1 MNCVTCACT
10 VQRSRNNYLCRPH
23 QQFCSQGFLSCFSCL
38 FVLPAC
44 RRLLFPL
51 LQETVC
57 IACVTSVSVWFRSK
71 ERPRN
76 DEERVFRF
84 ASFFVWSL
92 TLVSCQCLV
101 LCSEANGH
109 DAVTI
114 INNSKRDSCSGCMLL
129 FTCSFIYGFFSKPLR
144 PSAPQR
150 RFNFSTFSLFQYFAR
165 IARLS
170 NRGGTG
176 N

>member
-1 MNCVTCACT
+1 MHVEINSLYAV
-10 VQRSRNNYLCRPH
+10 RSPPTYFAHKVFYLASVVC
-23 QQFCSQGFLSCFSCL
+23 
-38 FVLPAC
+38 VLPAC

-57 IACVTSVSVWFRSK
+57 IACVTSASVWCRSN

-76 DEERVFRF
+76 DEERDFRF
-84 ASFFVWSL
+84 APFFMWSL
-92 TLVSCQCLV
+92 TLVPCECLV

-109 DAVTI
+109 DAVII

-129 FTCSFIYGFFSKPLR
+129 FTCFFIYGFFPKPVR

-150 RFNFSTFSLFQYFAR
+150 RFNSSTFSLFQYFAR
-165 IARLS
+165 IARVS